1 MVSFLCGGAG
11 HCLIINRCQPFRGS
25 GCFTHLE
32 QCPAPRARLM
42 CAYWR
47 QYVLPG
53 TRLPRAGP
61 LTSPTHSP
69 FSEALLVLA
78 EVPEWLLAS
87 PLSLPQASCTRYS
100 PSSPLSPEALSA
112 PALLAAPGLCMQM
125 VPSAGDPHP
134 GALLPCHSPHLTQA
148 LLLTP
153 CST

>member
-1 MVSFLCGGAG
+1 MVSFLCGGVG
-11 HCLIINRCQPFRGS
+11 HRLIISRCQPFRGR

-32 QCPAPRARLM
+32 QRPAPKARLM

-61 LTSPTHSP
+61 LTSLAHFP
-69 FSEALLVLA
+69 FSEALWVLA
-78 EVPEWLLAS
+78 EVLEWLLVS
-87 PLSLPQASCTRYS
+87 PFSLP
-100 PSSPLSPEALSA
+100 PSQLCSLQPISSSISRGTLG

-134 GALLPCHSPHLTQA
+134 GGLLPCHSPCLTQA
-148 LLLTP
+148 LPLTP